1 MRISRKRL
9 MMIIALVFTLCAVT
23 EVYGRG
29 GGGGGRNGMGSGGGY
44 GSPTASINARLHM
57 DENPPFLERLRSEG
71 GSTKIQFQRRG
82 DFWVIENVP
91 KGTKFIVPKGYKI
104 RCVSFHTMA
113 NGGTSKPSENDSVIY
128 SGGTTVMYTRSSYL
142 YVYKD

>member
-57 DENPPFLERLRSEG
+57 DENPADEAAGLIEAFLASPDQES
-71 GSTKIQFQRRG
+71 
-82 DFWVIENVP
+82 
-91 KGTKFIVPKGYKI
+91 
-104 RCVSFHTMA
+104 A
-113 NGGTSKPSENDSVIY
+113 NRN
-128 SGGTTVMYTRSSYL
+128 
-142 YVYKD
+142 